1 RDPIPVARL
10 LTNAASL
17 FPHEPRLT
25 LAGLLSHHRVP
36 YRQSDALTELWPP
49 GGGTARAH
57 FDGLGRFVHWE
68 SELRPAALGSI

>member
-1 RDPIPVARL
+1 VA
-10 LTNAASL
+10 NAASL

-36 YRQSDALTELWPP
+36 YRQSDVLTEVSLP

-57 FDGLGRFVHWE
+57 FDGIGRFVDWRA
-68 SELRPAALGSI
+68 ELIAVS